1 MQHDIEVD
9 AASPALPTGPG
20 SRLALASVVA
30 VAIALLVLAFA
41 AYWVVRA
48 PLFHALAGGARGLL
62 APLASGSALDIDGML
77 CRGIVM
83 AAIAISLW
91 GAGAGA
97 LALHLDHGEVD
108 RRWLGLV
115 GVIAGIL
122 IPIVAALAMRW
133 AWVFVARVHMGHV

>member
-1 MQHDIEVD
+1 MQDDIEPDV
-9 AASPALPTGPG
+9 APRPLRTGPG

-30 VAIALLVLAFA
+30 VAIAILVLAFA
-41 AYWVVRA
+41 AYWMIKA

-77 CRGIVM
+77 CRAIVM

-97 LALHLDHGEVD
+97 LALHFDHAEVD
-108 RRWLGLV
+108 RWWLGLV

-122 IPIVAALAMRW
+122 LPIVAALAMRW
-133 AWVFVARVHMGHV
+133 AWVFVARAHMGQA